1 MDVIEAFRSMSWE
14 QESYPAY
21 EDFLAL
27 PFFALFFP
35 TIRFF
40 LDRFVFKKLAMR
52 LIPQTVP
59 KDFGA
64 ENERR
69 RKINKFKESAWKCVY
84 FLSGELLALSVTYN
98 EPWFMSTRYFWV
110 GPGDQVWPD
119 QKIKLKLKAVYM
131 YVAGFYTYSIFALIF
146 WETRRSDFGVSMS
159 HHVATAILIALSYIF
174 RFARVGS
181 IVLAIHD
188 ASDVFLEVGKM
199 SKYSGSEWLANASFL
214 LFVASWV
221 LLRLTYFPF
230 WILRSTSYEVLLTL
244 DKAKH
249 KFEGPIYYYVF
260 NTLLFS
266 LLVLHI
272 YWWVLIYRMLVKQIQ
287 SRGHVGDD
295 VRSGNGIRPIQGME
309 SVVATVSG
317 YHGTERFKLIKLIAQ
332 TGASYTG
339 AMTKSTTHLVC
350 WQFEGKKYDMARRT
364 GAHII
369 SHRWFEDCLKER
381 KRLPEDPY
389 AAQSGQE
396 AGPITW
402 EVPASL
408 DTSGKGKSI
417 ISTERCM
424 LSDNFSALNCRNI
437 VEIDASYLDWSDSQL
452 LHKCRESSTFPKVCS
467 SSKKRNLFDATQDV
481 VTCKPTRRSNRLKK
495 KAYCNLL
502 NYVSLGQKEGT
513 SVKKFTSQLEI
524 IDLDSTGENTSR
536 RRLGS
541 SSQGKTTDSMLS
553 DREGSGI
560 ERLEQDGV
568 EELRND
574 NILSDN
580 GIFSDNE
587 NFECIG
593 KMLGC
598 SENAR
603 NDNEHHK
610 EGENLYEAGA
620 YKQAEL
626 SCVICWTEFSTTR
639 AVLPCGHRFCYSC
652 IQGWVDC
659 LASRGKISSCP
670 LCKSSFTRMRK
681 MDTSTDQKIYS
692 QTIPSE
698 SSNVD
703 IIMVSNNGNDSARAS
718 MPMDPVCS
726 ECHNREPEDLLLCCC
741 ICESQ
746 WVHSYCLDPPVSP
759 WTCIHCRDLRT
770 LYQRFR

>member
-1 MDVIEAFRSMSWE
+1 M
-14 QESYPAY
+14 ESGGPRAD
-21 EDFLAL
+21 DFSG
-27 PFFALFFP
+27 
-35 TIRFF
+35 RF
-40 LDRFVFKKLAMR
+40 
-52 LIPQTVP
+52 Q
-59 KDFGA
+59 
-64 ENERR
+64 
-69 RKINKFKESAWKCVY
+69 
-84 FLSGELLALSVTYN
+84 
-98 EPWFMSTRYFWV
+98 
-110 GPGDQVWPD
+110 
-119 QKIKLKLKAVYM
+119 
-131 YVAGFYTYSIFALIF
+131 
-146 WETRRSDFGVSMS
+146 
-159 HHVATAILIALSYIF
+159 
-174 RFARVGS
+174 
-181 IVLAIHD
+181 
-188 ASDVFLEVGKM
+188 
-199 SKYSGSEWLANASFL
+199 
-214 LFVASWV
+214 
-221 LLRLTYFPF
+221 
-230 WILRSTSYEVLLTL
+230 
-244 DKAKH
+244 
-249 KFEGPIYYYVF
+249 
-260 NTLLFS
+260 
-266 LLVLHI
+266 
-272 YWWVLIYRMLVKQIQ
+272 
-287 SRGHVGDD
+287 
-295 VRSGNGIRPIQGME
+295 GNGIRPIQGME

-332 TGASYTG
+332 AGASYTG

-369 SHRWFEDCLKER
+369 SHCWFEDCLKER

-437 VEIDASYLDWSDSQL
+437 VEIDASYLDWSDSKL
-452 LHKCRESSTFPKVCS
+452 LHKCKESSTFPKVCS

-481 VTCKPTRRSNRLKK
+481 TCKPTRRSHRLKK
-495 KAYCNLL
+495 KEYCNLL
-502 NYVSLGQKEGT
+502 NYVSLGQKQGT

-524 IDLDSTGENTSR
+524 IDLDSTCENTAR

-541 SSQGKTTDSMLS
+541 SSQGKTMGTMFS
-553 DREGSGI
+553 DHEGSGI
-560 ERLEQDGV
+560 EGLEQDGV

-574 NILSDN
+574 TILSDN

-587 NFECIG
+587 HFECIG
-593 KMLGC
+593 KMLGS

-610 EGENLYEAGA
+610 EGENLYEPGA
-620 YKQAEL
+620 FKQAEL

-659 LASRGKISSCP
+659 LASRGKISLCP
-670 LCKSSFTRMRK
+670 LCKSSFTSMRK

-698 SSNVD
+698 SSTVD
-703 IIMVSNNGNDSARAS
+703 IIMASNNGNDSARAS
-718 MPMDPVCS
+718 MSMDPVCS
-726 ECHNREPEDLLLCCC
+726 ECHNREPEDLLLCCG
-741 ICESQ
+741 ICQSQ

>member
-1 MDVIEAFRSMSWE
+1 M
-14 QESYPAY
+14 ESGGPR
-21 EDFLAL
+21 EDDFSG
-27 PFFALFFP
+27 
-35 TIRFF
+35 RF
-40 LDRFVFKKLAMR
+40 
-52 LIPQTVP
+52 Q
-59 KDFGA
+59 
-64 ENERR
+64 
-69 RKINKFKESAWKCVY
+69 
-84 FLSGELLALSVTYN
+84 
-98 EPWFMSTRYFWV
+98 
-110 GPGDQVWPD
+110 
-119 QKIKLKLKAVYM
+119 
-131 YVAGFYTYSIFALIF
+131 
-146 WETRRSDFGVSMS
+146 
-159 HHVATAILIALSYIF
+159 
-174 RFARVGS
+174 
-181 IVLAIHD
+181 
-188 ASDVFLEVGKM
+188 
-199 SKYSGSEWLANASFL
+199 
-214 LFVASWV
+214 
-221 LLRLTYFPF
+221 
-230 WILRSTSYEVLLTL
+230 
-244 DKAKH
+244 
-249 KFEGPIYYYVF
+249 
-260 NTLLFS
+260 
-266 LLVLHI
+266 
-272 YWWVLIYRMLVKQIQ
+272 
-287 SRGHVGDD
+287 
-295 VRSGNGIRPIQGME
+295 GNGIRPIQGME

-396 AGPITW
+396 TGTITW
-402 EVPASL
+402 EMPAAL
-408 DTSGKGKSI
+408 DTSGKGKTI
-417 ISTERCM
+417 ISAERCM

-481 VTCKPTRRSNRLKK
+481 TCKPTRRSNRLKK

-502 NYVSLGQKEGT
+502 NYVSLGQKQGT
-513 SVKKFTSQLEI
+513 SVKKFSSQVEI
-524 IDLDSTGENTSR
+524 IDLDSTCENTSR

-541 SSQGKTTDSMLS
+541 SSQGKTTDFMLS
-553 DREGSGI
+553 DHEGSGI
-560 ERLEQDGV
+560 EGLEQDGV

-587 NFECIG
+587 NFECI
-593 KMLGC
+593 
-598 SENAR
+598 
-603 NDNEHHK
+603 
-610 EGENLYEAGA
+610 GA

-670 LCKSSFTRMRK
+670 LCKSSFTSMRK

-698 SSNVD
+698 SSNID

-741 ICESQ
+741 ICQSQ